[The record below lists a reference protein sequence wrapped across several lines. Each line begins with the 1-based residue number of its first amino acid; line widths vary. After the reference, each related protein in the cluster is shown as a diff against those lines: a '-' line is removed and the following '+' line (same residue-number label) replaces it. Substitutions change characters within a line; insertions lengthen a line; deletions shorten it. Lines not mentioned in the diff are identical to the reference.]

1 MTATEPGNA
10 TVTCSATGRPAPTI
24 RWFRLNENGLQVVE
38 LVTSDGSVIA
48 TELLGMRNV
57 QSTLTLLGV
66 SPSDAGSYSCLA
78 ENDFAGDGAS
88 AEFTVTV
95 HG

>member
-1 MTATEPGNA
+1 M
-10 TVTCSATGRPAPTI
+10 
-24 RWFRLNENGLQVVE
+24 
-38 LVTSDGSVIA
+38 TSDGSDVT
-48 TELLGMRNV
+48 TEQLDMRSV
-57 QSTLTLLGV
+57 QSILTLLEV

-78 ENDFAGDGAS
+78 ENDLAGDGAS